1 MPSNPDPLAALRLL
15 LCPVCA
21 AEMLPNGPRPAD
33 GIRCAEGHR
42 FDGARQGYINLLTG
56 RGTSFTPDTAAMVAA
71 REAFL
76 SAGGYAPL
84 AGRVAAEAA
93 QLLAGR
99 TSPAVLDAGA
109 GTGYYLAHV
118 LAGCPDAAAV
128 ALDIS
133 KFALRRAT
141 RAVPGA
147 LCLVWDL
154 WRPLPLAAASVD
166 LVLNVFAPRNAA
178 EYARVL
184 APGGHLLVV
193 TPAPGHL
200 AQLRDVLPLLAI
212 GEDKAAKLAETLSG
226 HFVETA
232 ATEVSAPLEL
242 DADGV
247 EQLVLMGPNAHHT
260 DATAIRAALAGTAL
274 PLAVEARFT
283 LSVFRRQDPVR

>member
-1 MPSNPDPLAALRLL
+1 VPSEPAPLSALRLL

-21 AEMLPNGPRPAD
+21 ADMLPNGPRPAD
-33 GIRCAEGHR
+33 GIRCTEGHR

-84 AGRVAAEAA
+84 AERVAAEAA
-93 QLLAGR
+93 RLLGDRGA
-99 TSPAVLDAGA
+99 PVVLDAGA

-118 LAGCPDAAAV
+118 LERCPAAAAV

-133 KFALRRAT
+133 KFALRRAAQ
-141 RAVPGA
+141 AVPGA
-147 LCLVWDL
+147 LSLVWDL

-184 APGGHLLVV
+184 APGGHMLVA

-200 AQLRDVLPLLAI
+200 AALRSLLPLLAI
-212 GEDKAAKLAETLSG
+212 GEDKAAKLADTLSG
-226 HFVETA
+226 HFVQVSAE
-232 ATEVSAPLEL
+232 EVSAPLVL
-242 DADGV
+242 DAEGV

-260 DATAIRAALAGTAL
+260 DATAIRSALAGTAM
-274 PLAVEARFT
+274 PLSVEARFT
-283 LSVFRRQDPVR
+283 LSVFRRQGPGR